1 MSESRVI
8 RDLMEAE
15 RAKAI
20 ADAEALRRH
29 YELEVQVRVN
39 AVRLDEHA
47 EFSRTIGSKLDL
59 LANQVSG
66 LVANRVSASFPGRQ
80 RAAVPE
86 ARHARKSCADWRL
99 REED

>member
-1 MSESRVI
+1 MARSARRALTGGKMSESRVI

-66 LVANRVSASFPGRQ
+66 LVANRVSASFPRRQ
-80 RAAVPE
+80 SR
-86 ARHARKSCADWRL
+86 CA
-99 REED
+99 